1 MLSKQI
7 RKLFFQ
13 WSPQVYSVPGQAE
26 GRKKAF
32 LELTSI
38 DLFSK
43 LSITCGGN
51 VNYCKSVHHPIHTV
65 PVGIG
70 NTLAIFKT
78 KQKTLLSVECPGIFS
93 SWPNWRGEEGL
104 FWGCRKG
111 AALWD
116 YHQEHLV
123 VIRDEKVC
131 PFVKS
136 EIILPLRC
144 FLWDPLTN
152 KHCRARNFLINLW
165 TCRFQDLSKVQN
177 ATVSKVKV

>member
-51 VNYCKSVHHPIHTV
+51 VNYCKSVHHPIHTM

-78 KQKTLLSVECPGIFS
+78 KQKTLLSVSVQVYSLLGQT
-93 SWPNWRGEEGL
+93 EEE
-104 FWGCRKG
+104 RKAFLDGARRG
-111 AALWD
+111 AAFRD
-116 YHQEHLV
+116 Y
-123 VIRDEKVC
+123 
-131 PFVKS
+131 
-136 EIILPLRC
+136 
-144 FLWDPLTN
+144 
-152 KHCRARNFLINLW
+152 
-165 TCRFQDLSKVQN
+165 
-177 ATVSKVKV
+177 

>member
-1 MLSKQI
+1 MSGQLYSVLGQTEGSRKAI
-7 RKLFFQ
+7 SEWTNRDFSSKLFLTCANN
-13 WSPQVYSVPGQAE
+13 VY
-26 GRKKAF
+26 
-32 LELTSI
+32 
-38 DLFSK
+38 
-43 LSITCGGN
+43 
-51 VNYCKSVHHPIHTV
+51 YCKSFHYPIPTL
-65 PVGIG
+65 PMGIR
-70 NTLAIFKT
+70 NTLVIFIAN
-78 KQKTLLSVECPGIFS
+78 LWAFISVECPGIFS